1 MTYTVLEYKE
11 YLKRERSGNMI
22 YNLEL
27 EKQLIEQEFDK
38 KFEDIIKYKKLKP
51 IVSYTTR
58 PIRSSEVQNREH
70 IFINNEEADKLLE
83 DSSKILAYTKIGDNR
98 YFALVDQLQD
108 YNAYIID
115 PKGLKNL
122 KEIHP
127 ELKIKSIYIT
137 LDSDTRA
144 ERYLARIGKPVKED
158 TIKEFNDR
166 DKSESEQF
174 DEFEREDKDHI
185 TINNNN
191 LYMVNT
197 VFNIFCYIINN
208 YSDDTLFCFLGRTA
222 SGKDTL
228 VRKVCELFEKR

>member
-1 MTYTVLEYKE
+1 MVYTVNEYEE
-11 YLKRERSGNMI
+11 YLKRQGGKTMI
-22 YNLEL
+22 YNLDM
-27 EKQLIEQEFDK
+27 EKTLIEQEFDK
-38 KFEDIIKYKKLKP
+38 KFDEIIKYKKLKP

-58 PIRSSEVQNREH
+58 PIRNSEVQNREH
-70 IFINNEEADKLLE
+70 IFISNEEADRLLE

-144 ERYLARIGKPVKED
+144 ERYLGRIGKPVNED
-158 TIKEFNDR
+158 TIKEFNER

-197 VFNIFCYIINN
+197 VFNIFYYIYKN
-208 YSDDTLFCFLGRTA
+208 YTDDTLFCFLGRTA

-228 VRKVCELFEKR
+228 VKKVCELFGN